1 MQYVEPAAAREMP
14 GLRLA
19 LTVGVPRPWSESA
32 KAIFAVKGIPYIPV
46 AQYAAK
52 ENAELLAWT
61 GCRNAPVAVLD
72 DEKPR
77 SGWAEIL
84 LLAERLQPDVPVLPA
99 DPTGS
104 ALVFGL
110 SHEICGEGG
119 FGWTRRLTVFDAILA
134 ARNGAPLEPGMQA
147 MLRDYGISEA
157 TSAGATPR
165 LVGLLG
171 MRAARLHAQRA
182 GGSRYL
188 VGDRLT
194 ACDLHWACFAALLD
208 PLPEEVNPMPDW
220 ARHLYAAATQEVTAA
235 KAPILFE
242 HRDFIYAICA
252 THLTLPLDY

>member
-1 MQYVEPAAAREMP
+1 MKYVDLAAAREMP

-19 LTVGVPRPWSESA
+19 LTAGVPGPWSESA

-52 ENAELLAWT
+52 ENAELMAWT

-72 DEKPR
+72 NEKPR

-84 LLAERLQPDVPVLPA
+84 LLAERLQPYVPLLPA
-99 DPTGS
+99 DPAER

-110 SHEICGEGG
+110 SHEICGEEG
-119 FGWTRRLTVFDAILA
+119 FGWTRRPTMFDAILTA
-134 ARNGAPLEPGMQA
+134 ARNGATLEPGMQA
-147 MLRDYGISEA
+147 MLRDYRISEA
-157 TSAGATPR
+157 ASAGATQR

-171 MRAARLHAQRA
+171 MLAARLHAQRA
-182 GGSRYL
+182 AGSRYL

-194 ACDLHWACFAALLD
+194 ACDLYWACFAATLE
-208 PLPEEVNPMPDW
+208 PLPEEVNPMPSFV
-220 ARHLYAAATQEVTAA
+220 RHLYASVTQEVAAA
-235 KAPILFE
+235 KDPILFE
-242 HRDFIYAICA
+242 HRDFIYA